1 MCSFFISTRLFFH
14 QVACNLYIISRKTAY
29 HQLEELY
36 IISRKTA
43 YHQLEELH
51 IIKPKRIVFM
61 HGRAV
66 MIYRRKR
73 PMIYK
78 DVPSL
83 MICQTTLR
91 FGLDKKISTKTSR
104 IFWRK
109 WRDNAVSRRSRE
121 PLGVFP
127 RASTLFDNNKLCF
140 RSVTRTSRDFNYL
153 LIKIL
158 ANRRR
163 FDHNLYYFLLS
174 RECS

>member
-1 MCSFFISTRLFFH
+1 MSYKKIRTPTSRQGSYYSCLCSFFISTRLFFH
-14 QVACNLYIISRKTAY
+14 QVACN
-29 HQLEELY
+29 LY

-91 FGLDKKISTKTSR
+91 FGLDKKILDKNVENFLER
-104 IFWRK
+104 MMG
-109 WRDNAVSRRSRE
+109 VGPRRNTTICQ
-121 PLGVFP
+121 PLLSQRLDLIVGCSFP
-127 RASTLFDNNKLCF
+127 R
-140 RSVTRTSRDFNYL
+140 
-153 LIKIL
+153 KI
-158 ANRRR
+158 
-163 FDHNLYYFLLS
+163 
-174 RECS
+174 